1 MKARRKLTGREAH
14 KRFYET
20 AVRYTA
26 DDLALIDP
34 HAVLAGFFRVK
45 DYSHSGTPH
54 LAVIG
59 PLRTDSTAEDR
70 RRFNLAVR
78 AQMTRG
84 EFAAVMRVEE
94 LDVTLDT
101 TGHYHL
107 ATSEAQ
113 AAYRAVVG
121 NRVVTERDEAVEQSD
136 AGWR

>member
-1 MKARRKLTGREAH
+1 MRVKRKLTGRGAH

-26 DDLALIDP
+26 EDLALIDP
-34 HAVLAGFFRVK
+34 HAVLAGFYRVK
-45 DYSHSGTPH
+45 DYAHSGTPH
-54 LAVIG
+54 LAVVG
-59 PLRTDSTAEDR
+59 PLKIDSTGEDR

-84 EFAAVMRVEE
+84 EFAAVMRAEE

-107 ATSEAQ
+107 ATSEGL

-121 NRVVTERDEAVEQSD
+121 NRAVTERDEAVGGSN